1 MTSDNLLIEFGEDH
15 WPHIALHVGDEGRIG
30 AVAAA
35 GVSGRLMKLHDFAR
49 PLFGN
54 RHWIRLSRLTCPL
67 TRYQGLCQSCRVLDG
82 WHECP
87 LLGMYSPFWKCPVS
101 KLLTGT
107 VQGGAGRS
115 ENHQVRMNADRSAQS
130 TCLATITGRC

>member
-67 TRYQGLCQSCRVLDG
+67 TR
-82 WHECP
+82 
-87 LLGMYSPFWKCPVS
+87 
-101 KLLTGT
+101 
-107 VQGGAGRS
+107 
-115 ENHQVRMNADRSAQS
+115 
-130 TCLATITGRC
+130 